1 MLAQAPLSI
10 QAVSETLHVHRV
22 TVWRWIRRD
31 KLKAVLIGMRWKVSR
46 NDLDN
51 FLIEQNLRA
60 RAGHSK

>member
-22 TVWRWIRRD
+22 TVWRWI
-31 KLKAVLIGMRWKVSR
+31 KAVLIGMRWKVSR

-60 RAGHSK
+60 RAGRSK